1 MKIWIM
7 RHGEASFNAPTDS
20 ERQLTEHGCQSA
32 ARQGEK
38 LGKYFLQSRISPD
51 KILIS
56 PYLRA
61 QQTAEH
67 CIAGMQAVGLTQNFA
82 AVTETWDEITPLG
95 NSALVTDYLH
105 FLREEGAQNVLII
118 SHLPLV
124 DDICYTLLR
133 RPANIA
139 FYPAV
144 IAEITLEHQQAEL
157 SRVFE

>member
-7 RHGEASFNAPTDS
+7 RHGEASFNAPTDR
-20 ERQLTEHGCQSA
+20 ERPLTKHGKQSA
-32 ARQGEK
+32 ARQGK
-38 LGKYFLQSRISPD
+38 ILGEYCLQSQISPD

-67 CIAGMQAVGLTQNFA
+67 CIAGMQAAGLTPNFA
-82 AVTETWDEITPLG
+82 AVTETWDEITPFG
-95 NSALVTDYLH
+95 NSALVADYLH
-105 FLREEGAQNVLII
+105 FLRKEGAQHVLII

-133 RPANIA
+133 RPANVA
-139 FYPAV
+139 FHPAV
-144 IAEITLEHQQAEL
+144 IAEITLENQHAEL
-157 SRVFE
+157 SRVLE